1 MEFRKEKSA
10 KSKELIK
17 IHSKSNIFNIDTEY
31 YKTEK
36 IFPISRKPNE
46 IGKRLI
52 EFTPKYKEIKPYQR
66 KYEDSLSDLQKRFTD
81 LLNFKPNQSTKNF
94 GLETQ
99 RTRNKEIKGYC
110 CDNKGNISS
119 RKLYILDTYGTR
131 DIINNSKKKYLFYNQ
146 NNNENNLYNNTCYN
160 KNIKEKRKYLKY
172 RDKIRRNSYLKTP
185 QNKNNNMGN
194 IGDLNNMSI
203 SKTNFY
209 SKKYNYNNKNDKNNN
224 IENDLDEINNLMDKL
239 STKEKKDTLNYIRNI
254 IYNKNKN
261 KERNK
266 NLNKKKY
273 IIIKS
278 TKGHNGYDKNKD
290 NQFLYK
296 NNTVKAKTKKEKEK
310 ENDNNEKRFKNS
322 ENNLNKNKIKI
333 KIKKSNDNLSKKKR
347 KGTPGIR
354 LKENNEIE

>member
-52 EFTPKYKEIKPYQR
+52 EFTPKYKETKPYQR
-66 KYEDSLSDLQKRFTD
+66 KYEDSLSDQQKRFTD
-81 LLNFKPNQSTKNF
+81 LLSFKPNPSTKNV

-146 NNNENNLYNNTCYN
+146 NDNENNLYNNTCYN
-160 KNIKEKRKYLKY
+160 KNIKEKRKDLKH
-172 RDKIRRNSYLKTP
+172 RDKIRRNSYLKTH
-185 QNKNNNMGN
+185 QNKNNNLGN
-194 IGDLNNMSI
+194 IGDLNNMNI
-203 SKTNFY
+203 NKTNFY
-209 SKKYNYNNKNDKNNN
+209 SKKYNYNNKKDINNN
-224 IENDLDEINNLMDKL
+224 KENDLDKINILIDKL
-239 STKEKKDTLNYIRNI
+239 SAKEKKETLNYIRNI
-254 IYNKNKN
+254 IYIKNKEQNKHLSQKKYKITKTTKERNECNKNKDYQ
-261 KERNK
+261 
-266 NLNKKKY
+266 L
-273 IIIKS
+273 
-278 TKGHNGYDKNKD
+278 
-290 NQFLYK
+290 LYK
-296 NNTVKAKTKKEKEK
+296 NNNVKEKIRKKK
-310 ENDNNEKRFKNS
+310 ENDNNEKRFKYS
-322 ENNLNKNKIKI
+322 ENNINKNIT
-333 KIKKSNDNLSKKKR
+333 KIKKSNENLYKKTR
-347 KGTPGIR
+347 KGTPGTR
-354 LKENNEIE
+354 LKDNNKIE

>member
-1 MEFRKEKSA
+1 M
-10 KSKELIK
+10 
-17 IHSKSNIFNIDTEY
+17 
-31 YKTEK
+31 
-36 IFPISRKPNE
+36 
-46 IGKRLI
+46 
-52 EFTPKYKEIKPYQR
+52 
-66 KYEDSLSDLQKRFTD
+66 
-81 LLNFKPNQSTKNF
+81 
-94 GLETQ
+94 
-99 RTRNKEIKGYC
+99 
-110 CDNKGNISS
+110 
-119 RKLYILDTYGTR
+119 
-131 DIINNSKKKYLFYNQ
+131 
-146 NNNENNLYNNTCYN
+146 
-160 KNIKEKRKYLKY
+160 
-172 RDKIRRNSYLKTP
+172 
-185 QNKNNNMGN
+185 
-194 IGDLNNMSI
+194 
-203 SKTNFY
+203 
-209 SKKYNYNNKNDKNNN
+209 
-224 IENDLDEINNLMDKL
+224 DEINNLMDKL

-310 ENDNNEKRFKNS
+310 ENNEKRFKNS